1 MNNKKIFFIDNT
13 SDQTHISI
21 KNNGI
26 GASEYQYYNLVTEFS
41 KLSDERITCF
51 NGINNNFEI
60 NNIIYKNINCFFE
73 TLIEENSIFIIQRF
87 FLYNENFRNKLNGF
101 KTYLWIHDIPNIYIF
116 LENNKNLIN
125 FFINNPNLFKNYLIE
140 NFVEKKTIHFIFNS
154 NHCKKIFI
162 NYLQELDLFIEDS
175 RLIVIYN
182 ILYEEEFIS
191 TKNKDIPILKNQ
203 LVFASAWQKGIE
215 EIISIFEYIIE
226 KDNSYILVL
235 MHPGYGM
242 EKYENYKYYLLKKF
256 PNNIIIKDTLTKDKY
271 SEIIKESLCVLSSRF
286 NETFGCVFAESYYL
300 GTPVI
305 ADVGSGAV
313 KEIIDNYFIVDYNN
327 KEQVFNKIKEI
338 SYKRDFMNIQLPEK
352 FLFNENFNK
361 WKSILQ

>member
-1 MNNKKIFFIDNT
+1 
-13 SDQTHISI
+13 
-21 KNNGI
+21 
-26 GASEYQYYNLVTEFS
+26 
-41 KLSDERITCF
+41 
-51 NGINNNFEI
+51 
-60 NNIIYKNINCFFE
+60 
-73 TLIEENSIFIIQRF
+73 
-87 FLYNENFRNKLNGF
+87 
-101 KTYLWIHDIPNIYIF
+101 
-116 LENNKNLIN
+116 LENNESLIN
-125 FFINNPNLFKNYLIE
+125 YYNSKLDLFKKYLIE

-154 NHCKKIFI
+154 EHCKNMFVH
-162 NYLQELDLFIEDS
+162 YLKEFGISIEDN

-191 TKNKDIPILKNQ
+191 IKNKHIPVLKNQ
-203 LVFASAWQKGIE
+203 LVYASAWQKGIE
-215 EIISIFEYIIE
+215 DIISIFEYILQ
-226 KDNSYILVL
+226 KDSSYILIL

-242 EKYENYKYYLLKKF
+242 EIYENYKKYLLQKF
-256 PNNIIIKDTLTKDKY
+256 PNNIVIKDSLSKDKY

-305 ADVGSGAV
+305 ADIGSGAV
-313 KEIIDNYFIVDYNN
+313 KEIIDNYFIVNYNN

-338 SYKRDFMNIQLPEK
+338 SYKRDHMNIKLPDK

>member
-1 MNNKKIFFIDNT
+1 
-13 SDQTHISI
+13 
-21 KNNGI
+21 
-26 GASEYQYYNLVTEFS
+26 
-41 KLSDERITCF
+41 
-51 NGINNNFEI
+51 
-60 NNIIYKNINCFFE
+60 
-73 TLIEENSIFIIQRF
+73 
-87 FLYNENFRNKLNGF
+87 
-101 KTYLWIHDIPNIYIF
+101 
-116 LENNKNLIN
+116 
-125 FFINNPNLFKNYLIE
+125 
-140 NFVEKKTIHFIFNS
+140 
-154 NHCKKIFI
+154 
-162 NYLQELDLFIEDS
+162 
-175 RLIVIYN
+175 
-182 ILYEEEFIS
+182 
-191 TKNKDIPILKNQ
+191 
-203 LVFASAWQKGIE
+203 
-215 EIISIFEYIIE
+215 
-226 KDNSYILVL
+226 